1 MNKNVLMINPYI
13 ALAQFR
19 KVNRKR
25 NERRGNEAENG
36 THEHANMDISPYRT
50 DWLTEYVQQ
59 LCIKMQINNKHS
71 TTA

>member
-1 MNKNVLMINPYI
+1 MINPYI
-13 ALAQFR
+13 ALTQFR

-50 DWLTEYVQQ
+50 DWLTEYVQ
-59 LCIKMQINNKHS
+59 
-71 TTA
+71 